1 MFPADH
7 VRACGRTCPYWLAQN
22 HRWQWFGSY
31 GAERLRA
38 ETGRVFGRTVR
49 CRLVACLRSAVHRHV
64 GGDNV
69 GWNGCWKGREAF
81 AWFGLEL
88 RLDEVADYPLLASVH
103 PRSQRCR
110 IAASL
115 IIIVISNKIILLFKM
130 VLARTDRIAYKGR
143 SVVESVVRLSA
154 RSVWLRRCRNE

>member
-1 MFPADH
+1 
-7 VRACGRTCPYWLAQN
+7 
-22 HRWQWFGSY
+22 
-31 GAERLRA
+31 
-38 ETGRVFGRTVR
+38 
-49 CRLVACLRSAVHRHV
+49 
-64 GGDNV
+64 
-69 GWNGCWKGREAF
+69 
-81 AWFGLEL
+81 
-88 RLDEVADYPLLASVH
+88 LLASVH